1 MLACGVSFAHAIDSF
16 TRHRCCYLR
25 DWAEVARRRRRF
37 VFRDASVQQQTD
49 GGRRA
54 GNEAA
59 RVKRDRAKDRDK
71 LREDDGERKGTFIC
85 NVRSEVGVP
94 T

>member
-1 MLACGVSFAHAIDSF
+1 MFH
-16 TRHRCCYLR
+16 
-25 DWAEVARRRRRF
+25 
-37 VFRDASVQQQTD
+37 DASAVQQTD
-49 GGRRA
+49 GGLRRA

-71 LREDDGERKGTFIC
+71 LREDDEERKGTFIC